1 MTAPPTYADHA
12 TWLTPAR
19 YLELIE
25 SDARRLAA
33 VAAGHLDDPVPTCP
47 GWTVADLVT
56 HTGEVYND
64 KIASTLLGR
73 RPAEEE
79 YPHVPPEGQDLLEW
93 FYASLA
99 TLLETLGSR
108 DAGSPAYTWYDPD
121 QTVGFWIR
129 RMAQET
135 VIHRVDAE
143 AAVGAV
149 TAADEALAID
159 GIDEALHLFLSYAI
173 GEDPDEDIDTY
184 AGRSLQVR
192 TGSWAW
198 QVTVDLTDPVDKIRF
213 TRGAKTAQ
221 ATVSA
226 EPSELLLWVWGR
238 RPDSAVTL
246 HGDPA
251 AVSDFRELLV
261 RGTQ

>member
-1 MTAPPTYADHA
+1 MTEYSDHA
-12 TWLTPAR
+12 TWLPPVR
-19 YLELIE
+19 YLELIA
-25 SDARRLAA
+25 SDASRLAA

-56 HTGEVYND
+56 HTGEVYNH
-64 KIASTLLGR
+64 KVACTLLGR
-73 RPAEEE
+73 RPAEDE
-79 YPHVPPEGQDLLEW
+79 YAHTPAEGQDLFEW
-93 FYASLA
+93 FDASLA

-108 DAGSPAYTWYDPD
+108 APDSGAYTWYDPD
-121 QTVGFWIR
+121 QSVVFWIR
-129 RMAQET
+129 RVAQET

-173 GEDPDEDIDTY
+173 GEDPDEDIANY

-198 QVTVDLTDPVDKIRF
+198 QVTVDLTDPVDKIPF
-213 TRGAKTAQ
+213 TRGAKPAQ

-246 HGDPA
+246 HGDLA

>member
-1 MTAPPTYADHA
+1 MTEPHTYEDHA

-19 YLELIE
+19 YLELIAA
-25 SDARRLAA
+25 DGQLLAD
-33 VAAGHLDDPVPTCP
+33 VAAGHLEDPVPTCP

-56 HTGEVYND
+56 HTGEVYHD
-64 KIASTLLGR
+64 KITSTLLGR
-73 RPAEEE
+73 RPEEDE
-79 YPHVPPEGQDLLEW
+79 YPHAPGEGEDLLEW
-93 FYASLA
+93 FDGALA
-99 TLLETLGSR
+99 TLLDTFGSR
-108 DAGSPAYTWYDPD
+108 APDSHSYTWYDPD
-121 QTVGFWIR
+121 QTVGFWER

-135 VIHRVDAE
+135 VVHRVDAE
-143 AAVGAV
+143 AAVGMV
-149 TAADEALAID
+149 TSADEQLAID

-198 QVTVDLTDPVDKIRF
+198 QVTVDLTDPVDKIPF
-213 TRGAKTAQ
+213 TRGAKPAQ

-246 HGDPA
+246 HGDLA

>member
-1 MTAPPTYADHA
+1 MTEYSDHA

-19 YLELIE
+19 YLELIA

-47 GWTVADLVT
+47 GWTVTDVVT
-56 HTGEVYND
+56 HTAEVYNH
-64 KIASTLLGR
+64 KVACTLLGR
-73 RPAEEE
+73 RPTEEE
-79 YPHVPPEGQDLLEW
+79 YAHGPAEGQDLLEW
-93 FYASLA
+93 FDASLA

-108 DAGSPAYTWYDPD
+108 TPESPAFTWYDPD
-121 QTVGFWIR
+121 QTVAFWIR

-173 GEDPDEDIDTY
+173 GEDPDEDIGTY

-198 QVTVDLTDPVDKIRF
+198 QVTVDLTDPVDKIPF
-213 TRGAKTAQ
+213 TRGAKPAQ

>member
-1 MTAPPTYADHA
+1 MTEYSDHA

-19 YLELIE
+19 YLELIA

-47 GWTVADLVT
+47 GWTVADVVT
-56 HTGEVYND
+56 HTGEVYHH
-64 KIASTLLGR
+64 KVACTLLGR
-73 RPAEEE
+73 RPTEDEYAHAPAEGE
-79 YPHVPPEGQDLLEW
+79 DLLEW
-93 FYASLA
+93 FDASLA

-108 DAGSPAYTWYDPD
+108 TPESPAFTWYDPD
-121 QTVGFWIR
+121 QSVGFWIR

-159 GIDEALHLFLSYAI
+159 GIDEALQLFLSYAI
-173 GEDPDEDIDTY
+173 GADPDEELDVY

-198 QVTVDLTDPVDKIRF
+198 QVTVDLTTDRADRIPL
-213 TRGAKTAQ
+213 TRGAKPAQ

-246 HGDPA
+246 HGDLA